1 MIKKTG
7 FTLIEL
13 LIAIMIFAI
22 ISIISYRIISA
33 LLITKEVVTKAQN
46 KWGELAG
53 SINRINMAI
62 NSAIPLPI
70 RNAEGDVVASML
82 GKNKLNQQFD
92 AQLELTISGRIGDPV
107 YDTTPP
113 RRVGFRFIGGI
124 LYEVNWPVLNT
135 IITTTPRV
143 DQLLHNVSSFQVQYL
158 YPDKQWRDQWPLD
171 NNNTSHLPSGV
182 KVNILMVSGERI
194 IRQWNLQ

>member
-22 ISIISYRIISA
+22 ISIISYRIIST
-33 LLITKEVVTKAQN
+33 LLVTKEVVTKAQN
-46 KWGELAG
+46 KWGELA
-53 SINRINMAI
+53 SAINRINMAI

-70 RNAEGDVVASML
+70 RNAEGDMVAALL

-92 AQLELTISGRIGDPV
+92 SQLELTISGRIGDPV

-113 RRVGFRFIGGI
+113 RRIGFRFINGV
-124 LYEVNWPVLNT
+124 LYEITWPVLNPT
-135 IITTTPRV
+135 LNTTPRV
-143 DQLLHNVSSFQVQYL
+143 DQLLHNISSFQVQYL

-171 NNNTSHLPSGV
+171 NTNVSYLPSGI
-182 KVNILMVSGERI
+182 KIDILLLSGERI